1 MRQIARLLETLSA
14 LPLNV
19 AVVGPDGLIGEV
31 NRGWRDFAA
40 ANGLRTPDAGVGTNY
55 FEACD
60 TDVADSLRELV
71 ARRREVFT
79 CVYPCHAPDRVRW
92 MLLVALPLQSRP
104 PTGLMIMHLDFTG
117 VLPADLV
124 ASRVRES
131 HLPEPS
137 LGAAFAPFVSVIEQ
151 TILRTLGGGG
161 SGAPPPRPSDSPA
174 PELAL
179 EKAQIAERLAAR
191 QREVLALLGQGK
203 SNAEIADLLGISMN
217 TAKLHVAAILRRLG
231 LGNRMQAVA
240 LGARMYTG
248 GRAQIAAP
256 AVKTVRQH

>member
-14 LPLNV
+14 LPLSV
-19 AVVGPDGLIGEV
+19 AVLGSDGIIGEV

-40 ANGLRTPDAGVGTNY
+40 ANGLRTPDAGVGTSY
-55 FEACD
+55 FEVCD
-60 TDVADSLRELV
+60 ADLADSLRELV

-104 PTGLMIMHLDFTG
+104 PTGLMVMHLDFTG
-117 VLPADLV
+117 VLPSELV

-137 LGAAFAPFVSVIEQ
+137 LGAAFAPFVSLIEQ
-151 TILRTLGGGG
+151 TITRTLGGGAG
-161 SGAPPPRPSDSPA
+161 LPAPRRDEAAA

-179 EKAQIAERLAAR
+179 EKAQIADRLAAR

-203 SNAEIADLLGISMN
+203 SNAEIAALLGISMN

-248 GRAQIAAP
+248 GRAEL
-256 AVKTVRQH
+256 VKPVRQQ